1 MNEFAVLADITCDL
15 SPEIRSRFGV
25 DGYLSGYITTPSG
38 EQISTR
44 LDMSP
49 SELDAFYSSLRSH
62 KHGYKTSA
70 ASVPEIAEAFES
82 FVTQGKDVLAL
93 SISSRLSATYNLMVQ
108 ARDSVLEKHARA
120 NIVVVDSLKYS
131 AALGLLT
138 IEACRLRER
147 GCSIQ
152 ETAEKI
158 EGRRSQVHQMG
169 TMDDLF
175 WVASQGRISNAKAFF
190 GTIAGIKTM
199 GDFNNEGMVTPLAN
213 VSGFDRAF
221 AAVVEYVKRT
231 ITAPEEQIV
240 VVAHSDRRTQ
250 AETLATKIRQTV
262 APKEVLVSE
271 IYPSS
276 GVNIGPGLCA
286 AYYFGREITDL
297 QFEKATINEIV
308 AK

>member
-1 MNEFAVLADITCDL
+1 MNEFAVIADITCDL

-25 DGYLSGYITTPSG
+25 DGYISGYITKPSG

-49 SELDAFYSSLRSH
+49 TELDAFYSSLRSH

-70 ASVPEIAEAFES
+70 ASVPEIADTFES
-82 FVTQGKDVLAL
+82 FLAQGIDVLAL
-93 SISSRLSATYNLMVQ
+93 SISSRLSATYNLMLQ
-108 ARDSVLEKHARA
+108 ARDAALEKYPKREV
-120 NIVVVDSLKYS
+120 VVVDSLKYS
-131 AALGLLT
+131 SALGLMT

-152 ETAEKI
+152 EAANTL

-213 VSGFDRAF
+213 VSGFERAF
-221 AAVVEYVKRT
+221 AAVVEYVRRT
-231 ITAPEEQIV
+231 ITAPEDQII
-240 VVAHSDRRTQ
+240 VVAHSDRRKQ
-250 AETLATKIRQTV
+250 AETLALMIKQTI
-262 APKEVLVSE
+262 APKELLVSE

>member
-1 MNEFAVLADITCDL
+1 MNEYAVLADITCDL

-25 DGYLSGYITTPSG
+25 DGYIGGYITTPSG

-49 SELDAFYSSLRSH
+49 SELDAFYASLRSH

-70 ASVPEIAEAFES
+70 ASVPEIAEEFES
-82 FVTQGKDVLAL
+82 FLQQGKDVLAL
-93 SISSRLSATYNLMVQ
+93 TISSRLSATFNLMTQ
-108 ARDSVLEKHARA
+108 ARDAALEKHPKGR
-120 NIVVVDSLKYS
+120 IVVVDSLKYS

-138 IEACRLRER
+138 IEVCRLRER

-152 ETAEKI
+152 EASETI
-158 EGRRSQVHQMG
+158 EGLRSQVHQMG

-199 GDFNNEGMVTPLAN
+199 GDFNNEGMVTPLVN
-213 VSGFDRAF
+213 VSGFERAF
-221 AAVVEYVKRT
+221 SAVVEYVRRT
-231 ITAPEEQIV
+231 ITAPDEQII
-240 VVAHSDRRTQ
+240 VVAHSDRRKQ
-250 AETLATKIRQTV
+250 AETLATMIRQTV
-262 APKEVLVSE
+262 KPKEVLVSE